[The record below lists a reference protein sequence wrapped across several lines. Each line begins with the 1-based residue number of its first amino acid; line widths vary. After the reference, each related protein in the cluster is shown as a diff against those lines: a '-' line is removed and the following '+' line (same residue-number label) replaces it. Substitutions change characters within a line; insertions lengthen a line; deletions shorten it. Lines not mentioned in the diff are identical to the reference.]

1 MKTLDQGKDK
11 VAQICDALR
20 RETLEPAKQEA
31 KEIVSAASE
40 EADRIVK
47 EAEKEAAAIVERGRE
62 DLKKERSVFA
72 SSLEQ
77 GAKQSLQALRQ
88 DIENKLFSDE
98 VHTLVGSGASEPKV
112 VSSLVKAIVEAL
124 EKEGLAADLTAV
136 VPKSV
141 SAKSVLEDLG
151 GAIAKKLGSGAV
163 EVGNFTGGAQVR
175 LEGKKMTIDI
185 TDGALKELLAGYVR
199 KDFRAAIFGQV
210 SGAEG

>member
-20 RETLEPAKQEA
+20 RETLEPAKREA
-31 KEIVSAASE
+31 KEIVSAATK

-47 EAEKEAAAIVERGRE
+47 EAEKEAVGIIERGRE
-62 DLKKERSVFA
+62 ELKKERSVFA

-88 DIENKLFSDE
+88 DIERKLFSDE
-98 VHTLVGSGASEPKV
+98 LQGLVTKGASEPKV
-112 VSSLVKAIVEAL
+112 VAALVKAIVEAL
-124 EKEGLAADLTAV
+124 EKDGLEADLTAV

-141 SAKSVLEDLG
+141 SVKSVLEDLG
-151 GAIAKKLGSGAV
+151 AAIAQKLGAGGV
-163 EVGNFTGGAQVR
+163 QVGMFAGGAQVR

-185 TDGALKELLAGYVR
+185 TDSALKELLARYVR
-199 KDFRAAIFGQV
+199 KDFRTAIFGE
-210 SGAEG
+210 SNGEKE